1 MRTRALMLIA
11 SGILVAATTS
21 APSAYEEKT
30 VTNGGSISGSVRVT
44 GEIPVLPPQPVY
56 KEGDACGATV
66 RDERLLVGK
75 GGVLQNAVVFLDG
88 VDSGKPIRR
97 EDPVALDNLKCAF
110 VPHVAAGT
118 VGQTLSMH
126 NSDPFLHDAHAWL
139 GAHTLFNV
147 ALLKG
152 KTKDQPLSEPGLIHI
167 NCNVRHTWMH
177 AYVFV
182 GENPYHA
189 VTGADGSFVIGD
201 IPPGTYKLTAWQ
213 EMLGTVDRMVTVESG
228 KATRVDVEIPAVAAE
243 VH

>member
-11 SGILVAATTS
+11 SGILVAATAT
-21 APSAYEEKT
+21 ASAYEEKT

-44 GEIPVLPPQPVY
+44 GEIPVLPPMPVY
-56 KEGDACGATV
+56 KEGDACGATM

-75 GGVLQNAVVFLDG
+75 DGVLQNAVVFLDG

-97 EDPVALDNLKCAF
+97 EDPVTLDNVKCAF

-126 NSDPFLHDAHAWL
+126 NSDAFLHDAHAWM
-139 GAHTLFNV
+139 GARTVFNV

-177 AYVFV
+177 AYLFV
-182 GENPYHA
+182 TEHPYRV
-189 VTGADGSFVIGD
+189 VTDAGGRFSLDQV
-201 IPPGTYKLTAWQ
+201 PPGTYRIAVWHEL
-213 EMLGTVDRMVTVESG
+213 LGSREREVTVAAGQGATVDFEL
-228 KATRVDVEIPAVAAE
+228 EAVAPQKP
-243 VH
+243 